1 MKATFLTSV
10 FAVLV
15 ATANLNAKD
24 VKVYSNVSSNESGV
38 NKEYVAL
45 DEETSKPLSKGT
57 YNYSVDGKIQDKT
70 VSKWQDD
77 KGWVNAGKHEY
88 QYGKSGK
95 ISSIT
100 YTKWDDKTGRWSST
114 SSLIINVYND
124 NDEFLS
130 VKQIQIDNTT
140 DDHGFISQK

>member
-15 ATANLNAKD
+15 ATANVNAKD
-24 VKVYSNVSSNESGV
+24 VKVYSNVSDNENGV
-38 NKEYVAL
+38 NKEYVTL
-45 DEETSKPLSKGT
+45 DKETSKPLSKGT

-70 VSKWQDD
+70 ISKWQEG

-100 YTKWDDKTGRWSST
+100 YTKWDEKAGRWASNSD
-114 SSLIINVYND
+114 LMVNLYND

-130 VKQIQIDNTT
+130 VKQIQVEDAVNY
-140 DDHGFISQK
+140 DFISLK